1 MNVSTAQPFQLVYSL
16 FAHEYLGHLFTAH
29 VVQLGPG
36 GRLTLQHQTISAK
49 NAPEFAEGLEKDDY
63 ELIALCDQLQQDAVI
78 KEFWPRKITAAD
90 FFLKIYNPEK
100 GDKPLQEAVAR
111 YVQTRL
117 GRLLAGLQ
125 GKHVFIMG
133 RDGEP
138 TWRELRLAPV
148 PASVLFHFRR
158 NEESTHYFPT
168 IQFQNQKLDFQ
179 FKSAVLVCQQPAWL
193 LLDDVLYCFRHDV
206 DGRKLLPFLNK
217 KFITVPRAVEKSYF
231 QKFVAPLMESFD
243 VHARGFDIRT
253 ERYLARPQLTFSD
266 VPPGPP
272 AGAPVVP
279 VRPPGPPRRGRVPMP
294 KPVVIPGAGTDEAPL
309 FFNLT
314 FRYGAYDLPLT
325 PPRPMSVQ
333 LEEDAD
339 SYIFRRLLR
348 SAKEEGERADE
359 LRQRG
364 LPLDADG
371 HASLPKAEAF
381 RWLHDHAP
389 TLGELGFQVQGGASA
404 SQDYFIGP
412 VRVEVGIEE
421 RGDWFDVRGTVWF
434 GEYAVP
440 FIRLRPYILQRR
452 REYRLPNGQ
461 VAFIPDEWFTD
472 YLELFAFAEES
483 DGQPLAL
490 RRHHLSARLCG
501 RGRPGAA
508 GGLPGHAAAL
518 PAGGLQLAA
527 LCAGLPPRWLPGRR
541 HGPGQERANTRHVAG
556 APGKPG

>member
-29 VVQLGPG
+29 VVQLSPN
-36 GRLTLQHQTISAK
+36 GRLTLQHQTISGK

-90 FFLKIYNPEK
+90 FFLKIYHPEK
-100 GDKPLQEAVAR
+100 GDKPLQEAISR

-117 GRLLAGLQ
+117 GRLLAGLK

-179 FKSAVLVCQQPAWL
+179 FKNGILVCQQPAWL

-266 VPPGPP
+266 VPPGP
-272 AGAPVVP
+272 ANGAPVVP
-279 VRPPGPPRRGRVPMP
+279 VRPPGPPRRGRVPLP
-294 KPVVIPGAGTDEAPL
+294 KPVVIPGA
-309 FFNLT
+309 
-314 FRYGAYDLPLT
+314 
-325 PPRPMSVQ
+325 S
-333 LEEDAD
+333 
-339 SYIFRRLLR
+339 
-348 SAKEEGERADE
+348 
-359 LRQRG
+359 
-364 LPLDADG
+364 
-371 HASLPKAEAF
+371 
-381 RWLHDHAP
+381 
-389 TLGELGFQVQGGASA
+389 GAS
-404 SQDYFIGP
+404 
-412 VRVEVGIEE
+412 
-421 RGDWFDVRGTVWF
+421 
-434 GEYAVP
+434 
-440 FIRLRPYILQRR
+440 RR
-452 REYRLPNGQ
+452 RR
-461 VAFIPDEWFTD
+461 
-472 YLELFAFAEES
+472 S
-483 DGQPLAL
+483 
-490 RRHHLSARLCG
+490 G
-501 RGRPGAA
+501 R
-508 GGLPGHAAAL
+508 
-518 PAGGLQLAA
+518 
-527 LCAGLPPRWLPGRR
+527 
-541 HGPGQERANTRHVAG
+541 
-556 APGKPG
+556 